1 MTFPPRQKRPMVV
14 FEISIGAPLRRGLSL
29 QHGGTLNAR
38 WYVGH
43 GFQNVAVDHLGDA
56 GHVCKGRGGDQAQ
69 GDGEGAHGHRVP
81 RLR

>member
-1 MTFPPRQKRPMVV
+1 MSV
-14 FEISIGAPLRRGLSL
+14 

-56 GHVCKGRGGDQAQ
+56 GHVCKDRGGDQAQ
-69 GDGEGAHGHRVP
+69 GDGEGAHGH
-81 RLR
+81 